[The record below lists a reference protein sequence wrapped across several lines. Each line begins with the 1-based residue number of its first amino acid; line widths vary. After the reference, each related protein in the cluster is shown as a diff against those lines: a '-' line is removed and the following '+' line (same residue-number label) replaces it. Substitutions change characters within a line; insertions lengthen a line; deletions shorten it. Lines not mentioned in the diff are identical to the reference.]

1 MKQFVSW
8 RRVSTKRQGAS
19 GLGLEAQKDIIDY
32 FVQSEGGE
40 LVADFSEVYTG
51 TELSGCTELR
61 KAIDLCK
68 STGATLIIAKSD
80 RFRNVREALDVV
92 ESVGEKNIFFCD
104 LPHTDKFTLTLF
116 FAIAEREAL
125 LISLRTKAALA
136 AKKKRGERW
145 NTVANSAA
153 IEKAVRASGD
163 ARRERA
169 MNNPANV
176 FFWRFIHNWAARN
189 GKITAN
195 TDWKPIAEELK
206 SLGQTT
212 ATGLEYTPNRA
223 RAMYDKL
230 KRIHE
235 SNE

>member
-1 MKQFVSW
+1 MKKFVSW

-80 RFRNVREALDVV
+80 RCRNVREALDVV

-145 NTVANSAA
+145 NTVANASA
-153 IEKAVRASGD
+153 IEKAVRASGA

-169 MNNPANV
+169 MNNPSNV
-176 FFWRFIHNWAARN
+176 FFWRFIQNWAARN

-195 TDWKPIAEELK
+195 TDFTPIADELRA
-206 SLGQTT
+206 LGQTT
-212 ATGLEYTPNRA
+212 ATGLEYTSKRA

-235 SNE
+235 TNE